1 MNIKEAWMWLKAE
14 LAANNIDSAALDASL
29 LLEKVTLLNRVQQ
42 IAHDDRSLLDK
53 ELRELQELL
62 KKRQQGYPMAYI
74 MGFKEF
80 YGLKL
85 KVTPATLIPRPDT
98 ETLVDHFLSLNIR
111 GSVLD
116 LGTGS
121 GAIILALKHELKDK
135 IKAYATDVC
144 ESTLKV
150 AQENAKRLNLE
161 VEFLLSDWFSNLKP
175 LKFDAIVSN
184 PPYID
189 ENDAH
194 LHETSLPFE
203 PRQALV
209 SDEHGLGA
217 LTTLIREA
225 KAYLKDKAPL
235 LLEHGYNQSCEVR
248 KTMLD
253 EGYSHVQT
261 LKDLGGN
268 DRVTLGFRN

>member
-144 ESTLKV
+144 ESTLMV

-217 LTTLIREA
+217 LTTL
-225 KAYLKDKAPL
+225 
-235 LLEHGYNQSCEVR
+235 
-248 KTMLD
+248 TM
-253 EGYSHVQT
+253 SSPRST
-261 LKDLGGN
+261 
-268 DRVTLGFRN
+268 RP

>member
-42 IAHDDRSLLDK
+42 IAHDDRALLDK

-121 GAIILALKHELKDK
+121 GAIILAIKHELKDK

-150 AQENAKRLNLE
+150 AQENAKRLNPRMRSS
-161 VEFLLSDWFSNLKP
+161 VKTVASTNLQ
-175 LKFDAIVSN
+175 LGHQSAVNS
-184 PPYID
+184 
-189 ENDAH
+189 
-194 LHETSLPFE
+194 TSMG
-203 PRQALV
+203 LV
-209 SDEHGLGA
+209 
-217 LTTLIREA
+217 
-225 KAYLKDKAPL
+225 P
-235 LLEHGYNQSCEVR
+235 
-248 KTMLD
+248 
-253 EGYSHVQT
+253 
-261 LKDLGGN
+261 
-268 DRVTLGFRN
+268 